1 MKPIYLS
8 AFLLALSFA
17 TPSAAE
23 RIAGTASVID
33 GDTIEIHGT
42 RIRLDAMDALES
54 RQSCTLPGGKEWRCG
69 KEASFALADRIGR
82 APVECEVSGRDRYG
96 RSIATCA
103 QHGEDLGGWMV
114 ENGWAVAYRRYGLQ
128 YVPAEERARAARR
141 GIWASRFVMPAEG
154 GYVQGSLRR
163 TVHWLQSVSV
173 ALSLAAL
180 TASTV
185 SLWSPGLYLPH

>member
-33 GDTIEIHGT
+33 GDTIEVHGT
-42 RIRLDAMDALES
+42 RIRLNAMDALES

-69 KEASFALADRIGR
+69 KEASFALADHIGR
-82 APVECEVSGRDRYG
+82 APVSCEVSGRDRYG

-103 QHGEDLGGWMV
+103 LRGEDLGGRMV

-141 GIWASRFVMPAEG
+141 GIWASRFVMPAEWRKG
-154 GYVQGSLRR
+154 QR
-163 TVHWLQSVSV
+163 
-173 ALSLAAL
+173 
-180 TASTV
+180 
-185 SLWSPGLYLPH
+185 